1 MGRSRA
7 ATSQDWAPSAPCRI
21 DLLVKQDWQNQW
33 KLLQLLSYPLLVSRP
48 TSLIGASNYS
58 NSGWNLVII
67 LAVSAPLMRS
77 PTTGCSSLHYFAA
90 RRCSNILTTS
100 FTFLFNEIPRSRAGC
115 WDLRRIIPLERCHQ
129 SALAVTFNLIT
140 NKSAG
145 LQLNF
150 TDHVAIPKNK
160 NCSPF
165 QTQIPI
171 FCGFF
176 LRKCLITWTG
186 CCLLFAGN
194 QRKYSLNPIL
204 GKKKLE
210 WAIWRF
216 PETGRIASGGGGRT
230 WWNFQFSAHENGII
244 CVHWA
249 VSTRLCQFNK
259 TAVSLN

>member
-1 MGRSRA
+1 M
-7 ATSQDWAPSAPCRI
+7 
-21 DLLVKQDWQNQW
+21 K
-33 KLLQLLSYPLLVSRP
+33 
-48 TSLIGASNYS
+48 
-58 NSGWNLVII
+58 
-67 LAVSAPLMRS
+67 
-77 PTTGCSSLHYFAA
+77 F
-90 RRCSNILTTS
+90 
-100 FTFLFNEIPRSRAGC
+100 PRSRAGC

-171 FCGFF
+171 FAGFF

-194 QRKYSLNPIL
+194 QRKYSLNAIL
-204 GKKKLE
+204 EKKNLSGPFDAFQKQVASLLAAAGGLDE
-210 WAIWRF
+210 IFNF
-216 PETGRIASGGGGRT
+216 PHMKMGSFVCTGLLAQD
-230 WWNFQFSAHENGII
+230 F
-244 CVHWA
+244 
-249 VSTRLCQFNK
+249 VSSLRLP
-259 TAVSLN
+259 

>member
-1 MGRSRA
+1 M
-7 ATSQDWAPSAPCRI
+7 
-21 DLLVKQDWQNQW
+21 K
-33 KLLQLLSYPLLVSRP
+33 
-48 TSLIGASNYS
+48 
-58 NSGWNLVII
+58 
-67 LAVSAPLMRS
+67 
-77 PTTGCSSLHYFAA
+77 F
-90 RRCSNILTTS
+90 
-100 FTFLFNEIPRSRAGC
+100 PRSRAGC

-150 TDHVAIPKNK
+150 TDHVAIPKIK
-160 NCSPF
+160 IAPLFRRKSRF
-165 QTQIPI
+165 FAVFFFKKMFDHVDWLLSFIRWKSKKI
-171 FCGFF
+171 FF
-176 LRKCLITWTG
+176 K
-186 CCLLFAGN
+186 
-194 QRKYSLNPIL
+194 SDP

-249 VSTRLCQFNK
+249 VSTRLCQFTK